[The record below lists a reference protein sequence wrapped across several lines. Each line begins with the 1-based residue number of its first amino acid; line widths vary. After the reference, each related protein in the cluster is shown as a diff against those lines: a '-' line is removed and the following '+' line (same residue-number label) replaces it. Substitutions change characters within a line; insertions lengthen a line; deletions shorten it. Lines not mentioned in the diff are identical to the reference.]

1 MPTELRF
8 NRNYIIYYH
17 NWTMITLTGR
27 QKQELKV
34 VGILIKALYY
44 TTGRASK
51 SSIGW
56 VDICLLGNFD
66 MLADLLQQILK
77 GLKNNFQFF

>member
-44 TTGRASK
+44 TYNWPGFEILDRVGRHLTF
-51 SSIGW
+51 G
-56 VDICLLGNFD
+56 DF
-66 MLADLLQQILK
+66 
-77 GLKNNFQFF
+77 